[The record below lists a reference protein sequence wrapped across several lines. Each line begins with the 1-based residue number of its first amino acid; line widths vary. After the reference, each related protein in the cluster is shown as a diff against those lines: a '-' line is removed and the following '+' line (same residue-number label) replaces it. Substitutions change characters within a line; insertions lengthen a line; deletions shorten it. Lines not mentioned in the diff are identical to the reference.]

1 MDREEIR
8 DNIAKLIDE
17 DGIVEVLNAVW
28 WYLDREAAIT
38 RHDVPREPYIRATR
52 LLDEAVKLFEEK

>member
-8 DNIAKLIDE
+8 DIIARLIDE

-28 WYLDREAAIT
+28 HYLDREAATI
-38 RHDVPREPYIRATR
+38 RHDVPREPHIRAMK
-52 LLDEAVKLFEEK
+52 LLEEAVELFEE